1 MIEPDCPEL
10 VLVRTPCPR
19 CGAVTEAE
27 AISKCA
33 PLVSCPAS
41 DLTDAEGY
49 IVEATP
55 ESAKAYLEWQELFC
69 GE

>member
-1 MIEPDCPEL
+1 MIEPEL

-19 CGAVTEAE
+19 CGAATETEAQ
-27 AISKCA
+27 SKCA

-41 DLTDAEGY
+41 DLTDVEGY

-55 ESAKAYLEWQELFC
+55 ESAKAWREWEELFS
-69 GE
+69 E